1 MSDTFCF
8 GTLAVGDRYR
18 AHAQLLAQDI
28 QRYAPQTSLVVLT
41 DQVAEFAAHNHVIAV
56 PHTLQSVKG
65 FHDKR
70 FVIEKALDHFDV
82 CMFLDSDV
90 RILGP
95 VPTQMQWLPGLTART
110 GCNIRKHNEGEYQR
124 KALPLI
130 QHVAQRLAIDL
141 EQTYWFHEFMFTVK
155 KQAGAEREFLRAWQ
169 TISYFFEINELH
181 DGSGNVMGL
190 AAQKVGLAL
199 QLDAADRFPFFK
211 DNIEKVRVKQGQS
224 SLEDKQSYFD
234 THLKIEYPHRRIW
247 RKGMKK
253 ITRKMGVFYRSL
265 RLKSLAKQDP
275 ELQKLL

>member
-28 QRYAPQTSLVVLT
+28 QRYAPQTSFVVLT
-41 DQVAEFAAHNHVIAV
+41 DQTAEFAAHNHVVAV

-70 FVIEKALDHFDV
+70 FVIEKALEHVDV
-82 CMFLDSDV
+82 CMYLDSDV

-95 VPTQMQWLPGLTART
+95 VPTQTQWLPGITART
-110 GCNIRKHNEGEYQR
+110 GCNILKHNEAKQKR
-124 KALPLI
+124 KALPKI
-130 QHVAQRLAIDL
+130 QHVAQTLAIDL
-141 EQTYWFHEFMFTVK
+141 TQTFWFHEFMFTVK
-155 KQAGAEREFLRAWQ
+155 KQAGVEREFLKVWQ
-169 TISYFFEINELH
+169 TMSYFFEMNELH
-181 DGSGNVMGL
+181 DGEGNVMGL
-190 AAQKVGLAL
+190 AAQKAGLTL

-211 DNIEKVRVKQGQS
+211 DNIEKVRVKNGQS
-224 SLEDKQSYFD
+224 SLDDKKSYFE
-234 THLKIEYPHRRIW
+234 THLKIEYPHRPIW
-247 RKGMKK
+247 HKSIKK
-253 ITRKMGVFYRSL
+253 LTRKMGVLYRSL